1 MHVWEILQ
9 CSGNLCTFSLTSEL
23 PAQGLCSIND
33 IGTPSAKG
41 SITLKRPLPTNWGA
55 TPHMLSGKSSA
66 SLQKSS
72 RLLIPFGLSPRGCTL
87 LSKLKCK
94 LKCQN
99 SVLWNSKIIK
109 QHGCASQTTLAFFD
123 CGSLC
128 PTNAAH
134 TEACLTPNQ
143 RYIYIYIIILKNM
156 TWVEN
161 KEKLHTA
168 ERKTPRLGPCI
179 CSCENIGHEHVA
191 FPILSWAYRVPVRHR
206 QSFTIGCLRKVKAYK
221 KQN

>member
-143 RYIYIYIIILKNM
+143 RYIYIYYY
-156 TWVEN
+156 T
-161 KEKLHTA
+161 
-168 ERKTPRLGPCI
+168 
-179 CSCENIGHEHVA
+179 
-191 FPILSWAYRVPVRHR
+191 
-206 QSFTIGCLRKVKAYK
+206 
-221 KQN
+221 